1 MGQESIPELI
11 KSVIA
16 LGPTW
21 AAILLAVGILC
32 WRSDRIVKE
41 LFAGVKGILLAIRQT
56 EKPKGIEKKAKQ
68 DQISAGPQKALQ
80 E

>member
-1 MGQESIPELI
+1 MSQESIPELV
-11 KSVIA
+11 KSIIA

-32 WRSDRIVKE
+32 WRSDKIVKE

-56 EKPKGIEKKAKQ
+56 EKPKITDKKNKPGQIE
-68 DQISAGPQKALQ
+68 GTPQKAVSD
-80 E
+80 